1 MPIAYSSDL
10 RTRIIDAW
18 QAKEGSQRQLADRFK
33 VSLSYVQRVLQRY
46 RQTGECQAKR
56 RGATLSPT
64 LSGALLETVRTLVA
78 EQPDAL
84 LQELCER
91 LEERTGVK
99 VSVPTMHRTVVGLRL
114 RRKKNTVCQ

>member
-18 QAKEGSQRQLADRFK
+18 QTKEGSQRQLAARFK
-33 VSLSYVQRVLQRY
+33 VSMSYVQRVLQRY
-46 RQTGECQAKR
+46 RQTGERQAKQ
-56 RGATLSPT
+56 RGATLSPI

-91 LEERTGVK
+91 LEERSGVK
-99 VSVPTMHRTVVGLRL
+99 VSVPTMHRAVKDLRL